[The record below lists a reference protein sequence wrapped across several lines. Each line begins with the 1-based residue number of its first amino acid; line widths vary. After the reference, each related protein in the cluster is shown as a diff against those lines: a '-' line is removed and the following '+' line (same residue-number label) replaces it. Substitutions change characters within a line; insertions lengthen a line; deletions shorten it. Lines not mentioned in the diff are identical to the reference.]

1 MLNPFKSNA
10 IFVDICNEW
19 LDFHCIEIEASTA
32 YGYRRQIIRIKEYF
46 KNIKIKE
53 VDADIIQN
61 FIRHLSDGKLS
72 GTSIN
77 KYCRTLKLCFDFAI
91 RKGYIA
97 DNPMDDVAIP
107 PRRRVKIYP
116 FSISEMDMILQQ
128 DAPDWIRNGI
138 IISFRTGMRLGE
150 IYALEWSDIDFD
162 GQFIMVQ
169 RSQSRAGSLVEIKTT
184 KTASGVRRIDIDTH
198 LALHL
203 LEMRENDT
211 TGSRYV
217 FPNSNNPDEYRI
229 PWNISAYL
237 RNMCRNAGIPER
249 NFHTLRHTHASIL
262 LAHGKHPRMVQER
275 LGHADVKTTL
285 MTYSHVAP
293 TLQKEAVEVFENI

>member
-1 MLNPFKSNA
+1 MLNPFKNNLKL
-10 IFVDICNEW
+10 VDVYNEW
-19 LDFHCIEIEASTA
+19 VDFHSIEIEHSTA
-32 YGYRRQIIRIKEYF
+32 YGYHRQLVRIRQF
-46 KNIKIKE
+46 FSDVKIKDVASSTLQE
-53 VDADIIQN
+53 
-61 FIRHLSDGKLS
+61 FIKFLSDSGLS
-72 GTSIN
+72 STSQN
-77 KYCRTLKLCFDFAI
+77 KYCCALKLCFDFAF

-97 DNPMDDVAIP
+97 DNPMNDVAIP

-169 RSQSRAGSLVEIKTT
+169 RAQSRAGSLVEIKTT
-184 KTASGVRRIDIDTH
+184 KTSSGVRRIDIDTH

-203 LEMRENDT
+203 LEMHEHDNS
-211 TGSRYV
+211 GSRYV
-217 FPNSNNPDEYRI
+217 FSVPEYPDKYRI
-229 PWNISAYL
+229 PWNISTHL
-237 RNMCRNAGIPER
+237 RHMCDSAGIPER